1 MAVFLDTQS
10 ISSEISQLI
19 KGAQKSIVLISPY
32 IQVSQTFKDKLATI
46 SDNKKVKD
54 FTLICRKDELKNSE
68 FEWMKTI
75 KNLTI
80 LEKENL
86 HAKCYLNEQKAVIC
100 SMNLYKFSQENNV
113 EMGILI
119 TKKDDPEAFKS
130 LLQEV
135 DIIKKSSNTK
145 FKATGPEP
153 SYETLT
159 PIQKLNYKLI
169 NELVEYRKENN
180 EKKNKNHQI
189 LTSTELIGLSC
200 LKTPS
205 TESLTEL
212 LSAEKLDEYHNQ
224 IMSKLS
230 YAKKFTI
237 GSIKKVVERTGT
249 EIYPKVVFKVL
260 NGKEMTLNCTESNR
274 PKTSNLVAVRI
285 NESWFNERIY
295 LD

>member
-19 KGAQKSIVLISPY
+19 KGAQKSIILISPY
-32 IQVSQTFKDKLATI
+32 IQVSKTFKDKLTTI

-135 DIIKKSSNTK
+135 EIIKKSSDLK
-145 FKATGPEP
+145 FEATNSEL

-169 NELVEYRKENN
+169 YELVEYRIENN

-189 LTSTELIGLSC
+189 LTNSELVKLAC

-205 TESLTEL
+205 TESLTKL
-212 LSAEKLDEYHNQ
+212 LSVEKLDEYHSQ
-224 IMSKLS
+224 IISKFS
-230 YAKKFTI
+230 FAKKFTI
-237 GSIKKVVERTGT
+237 GSIIRVVERTGT
-249 EIYPKVVFKVL
+249 ESYPKVIFKVL
-260 NGKEMTLNCTESNR
+260 NGKEMTLNCTENNR

-285 NESWFNERIY
+285 NELWFNERIY

>member
-19 KGAQKSIVLISPY
+19 KGAQKSIILISPY
-32 IQVSQTFKDKLATI
+32 IQVSKTFKDKLTTI

-75 KNLTI
+75 KNLSI

-86 HAKCYLNEQKAVIC
+86 HAKCYLNEKKAVVC

-130 LLQEV
+130 LLQEIE
-135 DIIKKSSNTK
+135 IIKKSSSIK
-145 FKATGPEP
+145 FQATTPELD
-153 SYETLT
+153 YNGLT
-159 PIQKLNYKLI
+159 PIQKLYYKLI
-169 NELVEYRKENN
+169 YELVEYRIENN

-189 LTSTELIGLSC
+189 LTSSELIKLAC

-205 TESLTEL
+205 TDSLTKL
-212 LSAEKLDEYHNQ
+212 LSEEKLEEYHNQ
-224 IMSKLS
+224 ILSKFA

-237 GSIKKVVERTGT
+237 GSIKEVVERTGT
-249 EIYPKVVFKVL
+249 ESYPKVVFKLL
-260 NGKEMTLNCTESNR
+260 NGKEMTLNCTENNR
-274 PKTSNLVAVRI
+274 PKASNLVAVRI
-285 NESWFNERIY
+285 NELWFNERIY